1 MSTTTLH
8 AAEWLLKKAA
18 LIPRRVM
25 WKLAEIL
32 GDAWYFADARHRRIA
47 LGNLELALGDELDS
61 RARATVCRKAF
72 EHLARVILELPYL
85 SILSHDSVDDF
96 LTFKGFEHVRAASE
110 KGKGL
115 LFIGSHFG
123 NWEMMAKGVSLHH
136 RKGHMVVRPLDNPI
150 LDGLID
156 WVRSNTGS
164 RTIPKKGSALR
175 IFRLLKQGEIVALL
189 NDQNAVRSEAVF
201 VPFFGELASTN
212 KAPAAIALRTGAPVI
227 PVHNFRQPD
236 GRYQIVAEPEIDLI
250 RTGDTEHDI
259 QANTALF
266 NRIIEGHIRRH
277 PEQWLWVHKRWRTRP
292 KDLGGLGHRHG

>member
-1 MSTTTLH
+1 M
-8 AAEWLLKKAA
+8 AEWLLKKAA
-18 LIPRRVM
+18 LIPRGVM

-32 GDAWYFADARHRRIA
+32 GTAWYVADVSHRRIA
-47 LGNLELALGDELDS
+47 LGNLDLAFGDEMDNE
-61 RARATVCRKAF
+61 ARAALCRKAF
-72 EHLARVILELPYL
+72 QHLARVILELPYL
-85 SILSHDSVDDF
+85 SVLGHDNADEF
-96 LTFKGFEHVRAASE
+96 LTFKGFEHLGAASE

-115 LFIGSHFG
+115 LIIGSHFG
-123 NWEMMAKGVSLHH
+123 NWEMMAKGVSLRH

-164 RTIPKKGSALR
+164 RTVPKKGSALR

-212 KAPAAIALRTGAPVI
+212 KAPAAIALKTGAPVI

-236 GRYQIVAEPEIDLI
+236 GRYQIVAEPEIELI

-259 QANTALF
+259 EANTALF
-266 NRIIEGHIRRH
+266 NRIIEGHIRTH
-277 PEQWLWVHKRWRTRP
+277 PAQWLWVHKRWRTRP
-292 KDLGGLGHRHG
+292 KGPGELGH